1 MRTSLLAAAIA
12 AVAFTSPARAQV
24 GTLRVVRVT
33 PTGDAG
39 PMPQISVAFDRPV
52 AGSLDRSVDP
62 ATIFRIEPAVRGRLE
77 WRDPVTIRLTPA
89 APLAAGSSYIVSI
102 GNTFKAM
109 DGSALAEP
117 YRFVFRVHGPM
128 LLTGSPVYSR
138 GVIDHVTP
146 TQRFSLVYSSPVDLP
161 TLSGTAYIELSTVCG
176 AARIVRLDA
185 TSQRPVQSDD
195 NAEVRE
201 AGGWQRDHS
210 ADSLRRVVQLVP
222 RSPLPHGCP
231 ADLVIPTELSPEG
244 SRGTARWSFSTYGD
258 LKIAG
263 VRCGYENATSCP
275 SGPINLTFTNPVR
288 GSDVAR
294 RVRLFPE
301 TPITIRDTS
310 STSTSWTL
318 EAKLKP
324 RIGYAIIVDTA
335 IKDVFGQ
342 SLRGNPAIGVKTTG
356 FQPTIIHP
364 VGHLVVERVGFRT
377 LAVQHV
383 NVDTLIA
390 TLAPVP
396 DSLTAKMLSRYAW
409 RGDTLWQTLLQ
420 GATVRRF
427 PVRNAGQD
435 HAIITGIPLPA
446 VDVTKSKMST
456 LFAVRID
463 GRGKEGIAETSG
475 GSATTVVQVT
485 DLGVHAKIGT
495 TEGAVWVTGVSDGA
509 ARPGATVTLHD
520 ALGREIASAQTNAQ
534 GLARFTSFRQPP
546 KDDDDVDPYGGF

>member
-176 AARIVRLDA
+176 SARIVRLDA
-185 TSQRPVQSDD
+185 AGQRPVQSDD
-195 NAEVRE
+195 NTEVRE
-201 AGGWQRDHS
+201 AGGWQRDRA

-222 RSPLPHGCP
+222 RSPLPHGCA

-310 STSTSWTL
+310 STSTIWTL

-335 IKDVFGQ
+335 LKDVFGQ
-342 SLRGNPAIGVKTTG
+342 SLRGNPAIGIKTTG
-356 FQPTIIHP
+356 FEPTILHP
-364 VGHLVVERVGFRT
+364 VGHLLVERVGFRT

-383 NVDTLIA
+383 NVDTL
-390 TLAPVP
+390 
-396 DSLTAKMLSRYAW
+396 
-409 RGDTLWQTLLQ
+409 WQTLLH
-420 GATVRRF
+420 GATVQRL
-427 PVRNAGQD
+427 PVRNATQD
-435 HAIITGIPLPA
+435 HALITGIPLPA
-446 VDVTKSKMST
+446 VDVTKSRMST

-463 GRGKEGIAETSG
+463 GRGRDGEAETSG
-475 GSATTVVQVT
+475 GTATTVVQVT

-520 ALGREIASAQTNAQ
+520 ALGREIATAQTNAQ